1 MQQVTIVAEM
11 ADGWTIVEHVETFE
25 DFTSIVL
32 GFRRDSECVRLSW
45 HQTPEPPE
53 PVLYESA
60 GVAPWNQ
67 SADLDFEL
75 AEADYQWWRPV
86 AAGDE
91 LGRLIRRRYWQT
103 QRGRGEALQ
112 GQAAA

>member
-11 ADGWTIVEHVETFE
+11 ADGTCIFERVEGFE
-25 DFTSIVL
+25 DFIAIAL
-32 GFRRDSECVRLSW
+32 GFRRDPDCVRLSW

-60 GVAPWNQ
+60 GVAPWNR
-67 SADLDFEL
+67 SEDLDAEL
-75 AEADYQWWRPV
+75 LEVDYQRWRPV